1 MLSFAA
7 AALHAIALTKDGR
20 TAVTASADFRAR
32 CYDLTTGQC
41 TATLEGH
48 SGWVTDV
55 KITPSGRTAVTASH
69 DHTARCCLHHPH
81 SSAAALLVNAAEHDD
96 KLIAGQIM
104 QVGNHS
110 VQSGVLCKYAV
121 VAVHAG
127 CGTWQTA
134 AAERC
139 WRATPAA

>member
-1 MLSFAA
+1 MDVDAGNPLRLVTVSVCCAT

-69 DHTARCCLHHPH
+69 DHTARC
-81 SSAAALLVNAAEHDD
+81 SIQRNRSDQAAA
-96 KLIAGQIM
+96 
-104 QVGNHS
+104 S
-110 VQSGVLCKYAV
+110 
-121 VAVHAG
+121 
-127 CGTWQTA
+127 
-134 AAERC
+134 
-139 WRATPAA
+139 